1 MCRNLGFRIRGSVH
15 VKGTC
20 YAFTTDESLL
30 SDPPKFPGQLLKS
43 RIIVSKILHV

>member
-1 MCRNLGFRIRGSVH
+1 MKRAYCQDVQELGFRNRGSVH

-30 SDPPKFPGQLLKS
+30 SEPPKYFP
-43 RIIVSKILHV
+43 VNY